1 MIQYV
6 ACPMTGRK
14 PRVTDELWAI
24 VAPLLSAGGHRR
36 VIRCYAPADAVG
48 TNGSTLVG
56 AASSYLLIV

>member
-1 MIQYV
+1 
-6 ACPMTGRK
+6 MTGRK
-14 PRVTDELWAI
+14 PWVTDELWAI

-36 VIRCYAPADAVG
+36 VIRYHAPADAVG